1 MPREMLILIL
11 LAVVALMVIVLR
23 LEREQR
29 RQREAVRQVRE
40 SKLYAHVYP
49 LLRKYEHESIE
60 QVMLDRSGLY
70 IRLFYPAGRMLTYR
84 FEMHGLH
91 PIPEDRLYPL
101 AQALGVDLKDLSKSA
116 QVRLQRLRA
125 RSRQRRARA
134 LLRIQH
140 HNPLQRRSPTPV
152 IHEEGG
158 VGELRGRPLL

>member
-29 RQREAVRQVRE
+29 RQRETVRQVRE

-49 LLRKYEHESIE
+49 LLRKYAHESIE

-91 PIPEDRLYPL
+91 PIPDDRLYPL
-101 AQALGVDLKDLSKSA
+101 AQALGVDLKDLS
-116 QVRLQRLRA
+116 
-125 RSRQRRARA
+125 
-134 LLRIQH
+134 
-140 HNPLQRRSPTPV
+140 NPRKYAFNVCERVHANGEREPYYEYNITTPYKDDLQRRLYTKK
-152 IHEEGG
+152 GA
-158 VGELRGRPLL
+158 

>member
-101 AQALGVDLKDLSKSA
+101 AQALGVDLKDLS
-116 QVRLQRLRA
+116 
-125 RSRQRRARA
+125 
-134 LLRIQH
+134 
-140 HNPLQRRSPTPV
+140 NPRK
-152 IHEEGG
+152 
-158 VGELRGRPLL
+158 